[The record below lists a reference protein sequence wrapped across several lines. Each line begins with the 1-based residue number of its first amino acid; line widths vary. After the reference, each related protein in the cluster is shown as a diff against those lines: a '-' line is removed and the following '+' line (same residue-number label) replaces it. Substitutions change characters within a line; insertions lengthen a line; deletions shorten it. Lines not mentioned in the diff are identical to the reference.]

1 MADDFETGPAPFETG
16 PAPQAGLREFWA
28 GLGTA
33 RRAGVVTLAAFE
45 VVCTTAAAL
54 DLLRRPQ
61 HLVRGPK
68 ALWWPALFVQPVGSI
83 AYLTWGRRLRT
94 TTDVQP

>member
-1 MADDFETGPAPFETG
+1 MADDFETGPL
-16 PAPQAGLREFWA
+16 PQAGLREFWA

-94 TTDVQP
+94 STDVQP

>member
-1 MADDFETGPAPFETG
+1 MADDFETG

-33 RRAGVVTLAAFE
+33 RRAGMITLAAFE

-68 ALWWPALFVQPVGSI
+68 ALWWPALFVQPIGSV

-94 TTDVQP
+94 SPDVRP

>member
-1 MADDFETGPAPFETG
+1 MADDFETG

-94 TTDVQP
+94 STDVQP